1 MANRDTTDFRSVIQ
15 KVVESPNQIMNVVAD
30 VGSEIIRQGE
40 EAKINENLSKAQLD
54 LNKLQFDYQVAY
66 ESDPLKGIDD
76 YKEKRAEIFQTY
88 GSEISPIYERYWN
101 ENTRKIEQANDATQQ
116 GWALKQTRV
125 NTVKAINASMK
136 NSYQQANMDGQKFGA
151 SDDTEIGAYVNFE
164 TSKQNLAAWGNRNV
178 GETTTAGILD
188 GYDKDYMKSFL
199 SGVADKNPKKA
210 AALLEDDSVKKMF
223 TSDEIDTFEN
233 VIKKNAKRNE
243 LGSLFEQMNNED
255 QLTNVVNDPQGDY
268 FSKRLQ
274 VDTLEFEN
282 KISPTAAD
290 NARRV
295 LTSKKNVDSVTDP
308 DQMAD
313 VVQSMYDLNAIADI
327 SQEDYLVGVANI
339 RNDIMDRQANGK
351 LSPADAQ
358 KLNGQ
363 LRTLTGAKVAGAT
376 QGVGMG
382 FTDANKRFE
391 TLPPQYRGKATRD
404 LFYATQGQEMTPEQ
418 INEKANGIID
428 KINGGIRNETIQ
440 KLNKLQTPDADFLKT
455 KGYSMDDV
463 KETAAKY
470 NMTEQEVIQK
480 LKAK

>member
-1 MANRDTTDFRSVIQ
+1 MAQRDTTDFRTVIQ
-15 KVVESPNQIMNVVAD
+15 KVNENPSGIMNAVAEI
-30 VGSEIIRQGE
+30 GSEIIRQGE

-54 LNKLQFDYQVAY
+54 LNKLQFDYQTAY
-66 ESDPLKGIDD
+66 ESDPLKGVDE
-76 YKEKRAEIFQTY
+76 YKEKRSEIFQKY
-88 GSEISPIYERYWN
+88 GSEISPFYERYWN
-101 ENTRKIEQANDATQQ
+101 ENTRKIEQTNDATQQ
-116 GWALKQTRV
+116 GWALKQTRI
-125 NTVKAINASMK
+125 NTVKAINTSMK
-136 NSYQQANMDGQKFGA
+136 NSYQQANLDGQKFGA

-188 GYDKDYMKSFL
+188 GYDKDYMKSFI

-210 AALLEDDSVKKMF
+210 AALLEDDGVKKMF

-243 LGSLFEQMNNED
+243 LGSLFQQMDNED
-255 QLTNVVNDPQGDY
+255 KVTDIVNDPEGDY

-295 LTSKKNVDSVTDP
+295 LTSKKNVDSVTHPEKMSDI
-308 DQMAD
+308 
-313 VVQSMYDLNAIADI
+313 VQSMYDLNSIADM
-327 SQEDYLVGVANI
+327 SQEDYLKGVANV
-339 RNDIMDRQANGK
+339 RNDILTAQANGD
-351 LSPADAQ
+351 LTPQDVQ

-376 QGVGMG
+376 QSVGMG
-382 FTDANKRFE
+382 FIDANKRFE
-391 TLPPQYRGKATRD
+391 MLPPQYRGKATRE
-404 LFYATQGQEMTPEQ
+404 LFYATEGQEMTPDQ

-428 KINGGIRNETIQ
+428 NINSGIRNDTVQ
-440 KLNKLQTPDADFLKT
+440 RLKKLQTPDEDFLKT

-470 NMTEQEVIQK
+470 NMTEQEVIK
-480 LKAK
+480 RLKAQ